1 MSQGTAAAPSN
12 ATGPKGPNHRKD
24 APMRAKGPKRPNRQT
39 MKNHI

>member
-1 MSQGTAAAPSN
+1 MSHGTAAAPIN
-12 ATGPKGPNHRKD
+12 ATGPKRPNHRED